1 MTIPPELVNQLLLL
15 ILSCI
20 GWLCYRL
27 VHTLTNIETQLSRLN
42 GRLDKVEQWQKLH
55 EQMDTQEFQ
64 SLRTL
69 LQVKMGDKT

>member
-1 MTIPPELVNQLLLL
+1 MTIPPELVNELLLL

-27 VHTLTNIETQLSRLN
+27 VHTLSMIEAQLSRLN

-55 EQMDTQEFQ
+55 EKMDAQEFQ
-64 SLRTL
+64 SIRTL
-69 LQVKMGDKT
+69 LEVKTGD